1 MNDLQNLDD
10 SKRISLFGGSMS
22 MIIPRSLIDASE
34 FRQVP
39 DNQEVWIS
47 ASSNDDSCMIVELV
61 EYDST
66 HDTTWHFQ
74 QLAIDNEA
82 TNIQIIQK
90 NFKPI
95 FHIPNSFPKA
105 ITLYE
110 TLLGIQSIVKFRS
123 TDQSKEIYIY
133 LAVLN
138 IPLYNT
144 TILISYNQPDNIT
157 PELYNLFL
165 HYVFSI
171 ELHDSSLF
179 K

>member
-22 MIIPRSLIDASE
+22 MIIPKSLIDASE
-34 FRQVP
+34 FRQIP
-39 DNQEVWIS
+39 DNQEVWINVS
-47 ASSNDDSCMIVELV
+47 PNDDSCIIVELV

-66 HDTTWHFQ
+66 HDITFHFQ

-90 NFKPI
+90 DIKPI
-95 FHIPNSFPKA
+95 FSIPNSFPKA

-123 TDQSKEIYIY
+123 TDQSKKIHIY

-138 IPLYNT
+138 MPLYNT
-144 TILISYNQPDNIT
+144 TILISYNQPDNFT

-165 HYVFSI
+165 QYIFSI
-171 ELHDSSLF
+171 ELHDPSLF